1 MDENT
6 EREMTM
12 ARNTDEKRYVYRI
25 EIDTMAEAK
34 ELVAI
39 STKLKGQITLQS
51 GNKFAVNAKSL
62 LGVLLAKK
70 LNWDDLRIVM
80 ENDYYHQYEKFIKS

>member
-1 MDENT
+1 MAEN
-6 EREMTM
+6 ERKY
-12 ARNTDEKRYVYRI
+12 AYRV
-25 EIDTMAEAK
+25 EIDTMEDAK
-34 ELVAI
+34 QLVAI
-39 STKLKGQITLQS
+39 STKLKGKIILQS

-80 ENDYYHQYEKFIKS
+80 ENDYYHEYDKFIKS

>member
-1 MDENT
+1 MGEQV
-6 EREMTM
+6 
-12 ARNTDEKRYVYRI
+12 KKHVYRI
-25 EIDTMAEAK
+25 EIDTMADAK
-34 ELVAI
+34 ELVNI
-39 STKLKGQITLQS
+39 SSKLEGQITLQS

-80 ENDYYHQYEKFIKS
+80 DNDYYYEYSKFMKS

>member
-1 MDENT
+1 MG
-6 EREMTM
+6 
-12 ARNTDEKRYVYRI
+12 EKKEDAKKYVYRV
-25 EIDTMAEAK
+25 EIDTMSDAK

-62 LGVLLAKK
+62 LGVMLAKK
-70 LNWDDLRIVM
+70 LNWNDLRIVM
-80 ENDYYHQYEKFIKS
+80 ENDYYHEYSKFIRG

>member
-1 MDENT
+1 
-6 EREMTM
+6 MTM
-12 ARNTDEKRYVYRI
+12 AKNTNANEKRYVYRV
-25 EIDTMAEAK
+25 EINTMADAK

-80 ENDYYHQYEKFIKS
+80 ENDYYHEYDKFIKS

>member
-1 MDENT
+1 
-6 EREMTM
+6 MTM
-12 ARNTDEKRYVYRI
+12 GEQEKQVKKYVYRV
-25 EIDTMAEAK
+25 EIDTMSDAK

-39 STKLKGQITLQS
+39 STKLQGQITLQS

-80 ENDYYHQYEKFIKS
+80 DNDYYHEYSKFMKA

>member
-1 MDENT
+1 MGENG
-6 EREMTM
+6 
-12 ARNTDEKRYVYRI
+12 KKFVYRV
-25 EIDTMAEAK
+25 EINTMTEAK

-39 STKLKGQITLQS
+39 SSKLQGQITLQS

-70 LNWDDLRIVM
+70 LDWADLRIVM
-80 ENDYYHQYEKFIKS
+80 DNDYYYEYRKFIKG

>member
-1 MDENT
+1 
-6 EREMTM
+6 MTM
-12 ARNTDEKRYVYRI
+12 SENKEGVRKYYYRV
-25 EIDTMAEAK
+25 EIDTMADVK

-39 STKLKGQITLQS
+39 STKLEGQITLQS

-62 LGVLLAKK
+62 LGVILAKK

-80 ENDYYHQYEKFIKS
+80 DNDYYHEYEKFIKA

>member
-1 MDENT
+1 MSEKNENVKKYYYRVEINT
-6 EREMTM
+6 MT
-12 ARNTDEKRYVYRI
+12 D
-25 EIDTMAEAK
+25 AK
-34 ELVAI
+34 DLVAI
-39 STKLKGQITLQS
+39 AGKLDGQITLQS

-80 ENDYYHQYEKFIKS
+80 DQDHYHEFDRFIKS

>member
-1 MDENT
+1 
-6 EREMTM
+6 MTM
-12 ARNTDEKRYVYRI
+12 SEKKEGVKKYYYHV
-25 EIDTMAEAK
+25 EIDTMADVK

-39 STKLKGQITLQS
+39 STKLEGQITLQS

-62 LGVLLAKK
+62 LGVILAKK

-80 ENDYYHQYEKFIKS
+80 D

>member
-1 MDENT
+1 
-6 EREMTM
+6 M
-12 ARNTDEKRYVYRI
+12 AEQVKKHVYRI
-25 EIDTMAEAK
+25 EINTMSEAK
-34 ELVAI
+34 ELVNI
-39 STKLKGQITLQS
+39 SSKLEGQITLQS

-80 ENDYYHQYEKFIKS
+80 DNDYYYEYSKFMKE

>member
-1 MDENT
+1 
-6 EREMTM
+6 MTM

-25 EIDTMAEAK
+25 EIDTMTNAK

-80 ENDYYHQYEKFIKS
+80 ENDYYHEYEKFIKS

>member
-1 MDENT
+1 
-6 EREMTM
+6 MTM
-12 ARNTDEKRYVYRI
+12 SEKKEGVKKYYYRV
-25 EIDTMAEAK
+25 EIDTMADVK

-39 STKLKGQITLQS
+39 STKLEGQITLQS

-62 LGVLLAKK
+62 LGVILAKK

-80 ENDYYHQYEKFIKS
+80 DNDYYHEYEKFIKD

>member
-1 MDENT
+1 
-6 EREMTM
+6 MTM
-12 ARNTDEKRYVYRI
+12 AKNVNEKRYVYRV
-25 EIDTMAEAK
+25 EIDTMADAK

-80 ENDYYHQYEKFIKS
+80 ENDYYREYNKFIKN

>member
-1 MDENT
+1 MS
-6 EREMTM
+6 
-12 ARNTDEKRYVYRI
+12 EKANVKKYVYRV
-25 EIDTMAEAK
+25 EIDTMADAK

-39 STKLKGQITLQS
+39 STKLQGQITLQS

-80 ENDYYHQYEKFIKS
+80 DNDYYHEYDKFIKS

>member
-1 MDENT
+1 
-6 EREMTM
+6 MTM
-12 ARNTDEKRYVYRI
+12 GKNVNEKRYVYRV
-25 EIDTMAEAK
+25 EIDTMADAK

-80 ENDYYHQYEKFIKS
+80 ENDYYHEYDKFIKS

>member
-1 MDENT
+1 MSENKK
-6 EREMTM
+6 EGV
-12 ARNTDEKRYVYRI
+12 KKYYYRV
-25 EIDTMAEAK
+25 EIDTMADVK

-39 STKLKGQITLQS
+39 STKLEGQITLQS

-62 LGVLLAKK
+62 LGVILAKK

-80 ENDYYHQYEKFIKS
+80 DNDYYHEYEKFIKD

>member
-1 MDENT
+1 MGEQV
-6 EREMTM
+6 
-12 ARNTDEKRYVYRI
+12 KKYVYRVN
-25 EIDTMAEAK
+25 IDTMADAK

-39 STKLKGQITLQS
+39 STKLQGQITLQS

-80 ENDYYHQYEKFIKS
+80 DNDYYYEYSKFMKS